1 MRASPRVRKR
11 PSSHTAVTRALH
23 TGLIK
28 RVGSSVV
35 AKVSD
40 FGIARTLN
48 ESTLGQTQTHAK
60 GSVHWM
66 SPEAFEGHHT
76 CASDVWSFAM
86 TLYELL
92 TRRLPFEGKAPTAVM
107 RAVCV
112 DDTRPDVAE
121 SSADGSLSV
130 IANDPLIALMRQ
142 CWATD
147 PFDRP
152 SFGEIVSRLNE
163 LAPTREIT
171 CVRTRRARE
180 HITRLTMPPNARDRY
195 ERMLT
200 KLTQRIKDEEE
211 KVEREFDA
219 AWEQLAPDGGE
230 RLLQVAAALATELE
244 AALPE
249 STRQP
254 ACADAHTLHADA
266 LATAPELLR
275 AMREFVEDAGGVFE
289 MPPPIGEIARGAPF
303 ADDVD
308 TLERVVKS
316 LERVVEKADSDYA
329 GDHTRVIDLVR
340 ATGRFDTP
348 TRLADALEVLLDPP
362 GDGDAPAM
370 RVVRCKDKF
379 NNPRDGC
386 VMRLASACATR

>member
-1 MRASPRVRKR
+1 
-11 PSSHTAVTRALH
+11 
-23 TGLIK
+23 
-28 RVGSSVV
+28 
-35 AKVSD
+35 
-40 FGIARTLN
+40 
-48 ESTLGQTQTHAK
+48 
-60 GSVHWM
+60 M

-92 TRRLPFEGKAPTAVM
+92 TRRLPFQGKAPTAVM

-121 SSADGSLSV
+121 SSADGSA
-130 IANDPLIALMRQ
+130 ANELLIALMRQ

-171 CVRTRRARE
+171 CARAGRSL
-180 HITRLTMPPNARDRY
+180 HSARLTMPPTARDRY

-230 RLLQVAAALATELE
+230 RLLEVAAALATELE
-244 AALPE
+244 AAAE

-303 ADDVD
+303 ADGAD

-329 GDHTRVIDLVR
+329 GDHTRVIDIVR

-348 TRLADALEVLLDPP
+348 ACLADALVMLLDPP
-362 GDGDAPAM
+362 GDDDAPAM

-386 VMRLASACATR
+386 VMRLASACAMR

>member
-1 MRASPRVRKR
+1 MFEKF
-11 PSSHTAVTRALH
+11 PSSHAAVTRAPH

-92 TRRLPFEGKAPTAVM
+92 TRRLPFQGKAPTAVM

-121 SSADGSLSV
+121 SSADGSA
-130 IANDPLIALMRQ
+130 ANELLIALMRE

-171 CVRTRRARE
+171 CVRARRSLPQHTPNDANLCAR
-180 HITRLTMPPNARDRY
+180 
-195 ERMLT
+195 
-200 KLTQRIKDEEE
+200 
-211 KVEREFDA
+211 
-219 AWEQLAPDGGE
+219 
-230 RLLQVAAALATELE
+230 QV
-244 AALPE
+244 
-249 STRQP
+249 
-254 ACADAHTLHADA
+254 
-266 LATAPELLR
+266 
-275 AMREFVEDAGGVFE
+275 
-289 MPPPIGEIARGAPF
+289 
-303 ADDVD
+303 
-308 TLERVVKS
+308 
-316 LERVVEKADSDYA
+316 
-329 GDHTRVIDLVR
+329 
-340 ATGRFDTP
+340 
-348 TRLADALEVLLDPP
+348 
-362 GDGDAPAM
+362 
-370 RVVRCKDKF
+370 
-379 NNPRDGC
+379 
-386 VMRLASACATR
+386 